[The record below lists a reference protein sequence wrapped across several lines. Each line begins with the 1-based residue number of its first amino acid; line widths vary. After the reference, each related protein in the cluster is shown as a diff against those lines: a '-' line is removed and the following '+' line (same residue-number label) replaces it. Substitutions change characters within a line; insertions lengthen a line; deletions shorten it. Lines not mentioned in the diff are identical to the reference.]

1 VTAGLA
7 EIVAGAIA
15 MGLGGYLVAENSLFL
30 IARPSMSCCARFD
43 LDQCGTSASCTR
55 HENTNGGAT
64 VIKVAPIWCLKI
76 EILPSNRFLIS
87 AGEAACVG
95 TALQTRL
102 NCSLVRFA
110 RNA

>member
-1 VTAGLA
+1 
-7 EIVAGAIA
+7 
-15 MGLGGYLVAENSLFL
+15 
-30 IARPSMSCCARFD
+30 MSCSARFD

-76 EILPSNRFLIS
+76 EILRSNRFPVS

-95 TALQTRL
+95 AALQTRL